1 MGLASSIRAIT
12 PAASGVAL
20 EVPPKSSVTLPELE
34 PPEPVMSVVVM
45 PSPSP
50 SECAATR
57 TLAPGSAYQ
66 DWDPSWFIAVTAI
79 VYLLFAYPS

>member
-1 MGLASSIRAIT
+1 MT
-12 PAASGVAL
+12 PAANGVAL
-20 EVPPKSSVTLPELE
+20 EVPPKLSVILPESY
-34 PPEPVMSVVVM
+34 PPEPVISVVVI

-57 TLAPGSAYQ
+57 MLAPGSAYQ
-66 DWDPSWFIAVTAI
+66 DCVPSWSIAVTAI